1 MATDFMKKLRSLL
14 PKWQTSLAK
23 EDVQKVWD
31 NQCGLHYALY
41 HGKPIGI
48 ILGSDIVGDFVLA
61 MHNACT
67 RTKDVD
73 LAQAQKLAAEQI
85 KVGAH
90 SWIVP
95 TDVHLSAVKD
105 KAADVN
111 RLLVK
116 LDGQQMTD
124 TECLSATKQKHQP
137 AVYNV
142 RFVLPL

>member
-1 MATDFMKKLRSLL
+1 M

-41 HGKPIGI
+41 HGEPIGV
-48 ILGSDIVGDFVLA
+48 ILGSDNIGDFVLA

-73 LAQAQKLAAEQI
+73 LAQAQKLAAEQL
-85 KVGAH
+85 KVGKR

-95 TDVHLSAVKD
+95 TDEHLSAVKD

-111 RLLVK
+111 RLLAK

-124 TECLSATKQKHQP
+124 TVYLSATEQQHQ
-137 AVYNV
+137 VVHNV
-142 RFVLPL
+142 RFILPL

>member
-1 MATDFMKKLRSLL
+1 MATGFMKKLKCLL
-14 PKWQTSLAK
+14 PKRQTSLAK

-31 NQCGLHYALY
+31 SQCGLHYALY
-41 HGKPIGI
+41 HGEPIGI
-48 ILGSDIVGDFVLA
+48 ILGSDITGDFVLA
-61 MHNACT
+61 LHNACT

-73 LAQAQKLAAEQI
+73 LAQAQKLAAEQL

-95 TDVHLSAVKD
+95 TDEHLSAVKD

-111 RLLVK
+111 RLLAK

-124 TECLSATKQKHQP
+124 TACLSATEQKHQST
-137 AVYNV
+137 VHNV
-142 RFVLPL
+142 RFILPL

>member
-1 MATDFMKKLRSLL
+1 MKKLKCLL
-14 PKWQTSLAK
+14 PKRQTSLAK

-31 NQCGLHYALY
+31 SQCGLHYALY
-41 HGKPIGI
+41 HGEPIGI
-48 ILGSDIVGDFVLA
+48 ILGSDITGDFVLA
-61 MHNACT
+61 LHNACT
-67 RTKDVD
+67 RTKEIG
-73 LAQAQKLAAEQI
+73 LSQAQKLAAEQL

-95 TDVHLSAVKD
+95 TDVHLSAIKNR
-105 KAADVN
+105 AADVN

>member
-1 MATDFMKKLRSLL
+1 MATDFMKKLRGLL

-41 HGKPIGI
+41 HGEPIGV
-48 ILGSDIVGDFVLA
+48 ILGSDNIGDFVLA

-73 LAQAQKLAAEQI
+73 LAQAQKLAAEQL
-85 KVGAH
+85 KVGKR

-95 TDVHLSAVKD
+95 TDEHLSAVKD

-111 RLLVK
+111 RLLAK

-124 TECLSATKQKHQP
+124 TVYLSATEQQHQ
-137 AVYNV
+137 VVHNV
-142 RFVLPL
+142 RFILPL

>member
-48 ILGSDIVGDFVLA
+48 ILGSDNIGDFVLA

-73 LAQAQKLAAEQI
+73 LAQAQKLAAEQL
-85 KVGAH
+85 KVGKR

-95 TDVHLSAVKD
+95 TNEHLSAVKD

-111 RLLVK
+111 RLLAK

-124 TECLSATKQKHQP
+124 TVYLSATEQQHQ
-137 AVYNV
+137 VVHNV
-142 RFVLPL
+142 RFILPL

>member
-1 MATDFMKKLRSLL
+1 M

-48 ILGSDIVGDFVLA
+48 ILGSDNIGDFVLA

-73 LAQAQKLAAEQI
+73 LAQAQKLAAEQL
-85 KVGAH
+85 KVGKR

-95 TDVHLSAVKD
+95 TNEHLSAVKD

-111 RLLVK
+111 RLLAK

-124 TECLSATKQKHQP
+124 TVYLSATEQQHQ
-137 AVYNV
+137 VVHNV
-142 RFVLPL
+142 RFILPL

>member
-1 MATDFMKKLRSLL
+1 MATDFMKKLRGLL

-48 ILGSDIVGDFVLA
+48 ILGSDIVGNFVLA

-67 RTKDVD
+67 RTKEID
-73 LAQAQKLAAEQI
+73 LSQAQKLAAEQL
-85 KVGAH
+85 KVGKR

-95 TDVHLSAVKD
+95 TDEHLSAVKD
-105 KAADVN
+105 KAADVK
-111 RLLVK
+111 RLMAK

-124 TECLSATKQKHQP
+124 TVYLSATEQQHQST
-137 AVYNV
+137 VYNV
-142 RFVLPL
+142 RFILPL

>member
-1 MATDFMKKLRSLL
+1 MATDFMKKLRGLL

-48 ILGSDIVGDFVLA
+48 ILGSDNIGDFVLA

-73 LAQAQKLAAEQI
+73 LAQAQKLAAEQL
-85 KVGAH
+85 KVGKR

-95 TDVHLSAVKD
+95 TNEHLSAVKD

-111 RLLVK
+111 RLLAK

-124 TECLSATKQKHQP
+124 TVYLSATEQQHQST
-137 AVYNV
+137 VYNV
-142 RFVLPL
+142 RFILPL